1 MTLEDVIAKEE
12 IREVVLKLARG
23 TDRLDRELII
33 SCYHPDAL
41 DDHNEFRG
49 PPDAFADWVLEVL
62 PFFQA
67 TTHFTGPPAIE
78 LARAGEAPADTAW
91 VETYCVAHHVMRPDD
106 SGAQNDM
113 VLGLRYV
120 DRFEK
125 RPASGWRIAH
135 RVCAFDWNYAVP
147 IGGDSAWGFREDFTV
162 GQRDPSDVSY
172 HRN

>member
-1 MTLEDVIAKEE
+1 MTLDDVIAKEE

-23 TDRLDRELII
+23 TDRLDKDLIV

-49 PPDAFADWVLEVL
+49 PPEAFADWALEVL

-67 TTHFTGPPAIE
+67 TQHFTGPPAIE
-78 LARAGEAPADTAW
+78 LDGDTAW
-91 VETYCVAHHVMRPDD
+91 VETYCVAHHVMRPDPA
-106 SGAQNDM
+106 GEQNDM

-125 RPASGWRIAH
+125 RDAAGWRIAH

-147 IGGDSAWGFREDFTV
+147 IGADQAWGFREDFTV
-162 GQRDPSDVSY
+162 GQRDRSDISY
-172 HRN
+172 RRG